1 MRGRSLVLERM
12 NLAARVA
19 RAARVA
25 LEAVASPL
33 IPVICGVHRSRLAAA
48 EESPESR
55 AAELGAAALQAAVL
69 REQREQSQEDGRQL
83 RRCYGRAQRQA
94 ALAAGKRAAALG
106 DLT

>member
-1 MRGRSLVLERM
+1 MRVAVEVAARDQGSGSEAAAREFPEVV
-12 NLAARVA
+12 AARVA

-55 AAELGAAALQAAVL
+55 AAEVEELGVSAAALQAAVL
-69 REQREQSQEDGRQL
+69 REQRQQSQENG
-83 RRCYGRAQRQA
+83 
-94 ALAAGKRAAALG
+94 
-106 DLT
+106 